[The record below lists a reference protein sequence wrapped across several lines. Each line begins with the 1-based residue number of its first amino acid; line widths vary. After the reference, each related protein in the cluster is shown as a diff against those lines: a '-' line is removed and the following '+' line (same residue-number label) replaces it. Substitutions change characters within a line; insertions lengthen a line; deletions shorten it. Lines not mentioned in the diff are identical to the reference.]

1 MRDLNLK
8 KAFHLS
14 LLLVGIISLIACGSD
29 YFPKPRA
36 YFRIDLPE
44 KNYRHLDSIYPF
56 SFDYPIYSSISQD
69 KNSPHEKNWININF
83 TDFKGSLH
91 LSYKR
96 VNGNL
101 VKYMEDSRTLA
112 FKHIPKA
119 SAIDNRLIINKES
132 KVFGLIYEISGSG
145 AASPYQF
152 FVTDSLNHFL
162 RGALYFNIVPNND
175 SLAPVIDF
183 LKQDIEHLIQSFEW
197 KDLNH

>member
-8 KAFHLS
+8 KAFRLS

-56 SFDYPIYSSISQD
+56 SFDYPVYSSISQD

>member
-8 KAFHLS
+8 KAFRLS

-44 KNYRHLDSIYPF
+44 KKYRHLDSIYPF

-162 RGALYFNIVPNND
+162 RGALYFNGVPSND
-175 SLAPVIDF
+175 SLETGIDC
-183 LKQDIEHLIQSFEW
+183 LKQDIEHLIQSSEW
-197 KDLNH
+197 KVFNH